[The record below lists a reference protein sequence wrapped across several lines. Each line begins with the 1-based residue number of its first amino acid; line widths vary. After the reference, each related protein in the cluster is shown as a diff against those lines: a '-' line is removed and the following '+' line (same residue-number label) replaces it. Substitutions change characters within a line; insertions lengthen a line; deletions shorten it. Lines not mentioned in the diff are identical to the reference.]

1 MKIRAVTIYR
11 PDGKGYLEVG
21 KKLINE
27 EGNETEVSVVNI
39 KLLFGK
45 IIILFSTGERI
56 IYGKFPYVATKL

>member
-21 KKLINE
+21 KKLLNE
-27 EGNETEVSVVNI
+27 EGSETDVMVTGM

-45 IIILFSTGERI
+45 IIVLFSTGERI